1 VTFQIVILPSAER
14 ELSRLDPP
22 ERRRLDERILS
33 LSTNPRP
40 PGVKALRETDGA
52 MRVRVGEWR
61 IIYRIED
68 ARLLV
73 LIVRVGHRR
82 DVYRVR

>member
-1 VTFQIVILPSAER
+1 M
-14 ELSRLDPP
+14 
-22 ERRRLDERILS
+22 RI
-33 LSTNPRP
+33 
-40 PGVKALRETDGA
+40 
-52 MRVRVGEWR
+52 RVGEWR

-68 ARLLV
+68 TRLLV